1 MGYVP
6 LSHSLRSQV
15 LIAVLIIICLLC
27 TSLQVAPVV
36 HQLDHFLE
44 ELTAIADSYIHSP
57 TSTAGGKPKFGSDLS
72 RRYKPRNSNAMY
84 VDRAWQAIA
93 ASQCLFDCVDSE
105 HF

>member
-1 MGYVP
+1 
-6 LSHSLRSQV
+6 
-15 LIAVLIIICLLC
+15 
-27 TSLQVAPVV
+27 LQVAPVV

-44 ELTAIADSYIHSP
+44 ELTALADSYIHSP
-57 TSTAGGKPKFGSDLS
+57 TTTTTTAGGKHKFGSDLS